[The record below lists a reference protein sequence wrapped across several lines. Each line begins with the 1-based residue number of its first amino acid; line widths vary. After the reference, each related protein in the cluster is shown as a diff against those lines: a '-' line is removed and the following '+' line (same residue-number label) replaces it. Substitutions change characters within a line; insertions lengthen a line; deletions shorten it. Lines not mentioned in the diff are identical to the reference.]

1 MAREQKK
8 SEELLDEKDALI
20 MRLQSEKEQMK
31 AEACKLQLQWNEE
44 KARQAKGS
52 EQAEQEA
59 SGALISTVLILET
72 FSEISSEICLEAED
86 AAEDAAAAALHEA
99 LMSAKACRSPLRRL
113 FLAAKRSWMLF

>member
-44 KARQAKGS
+44 KARPSQGL
-52 EQAEQEA
+52 
-59 SGALISTVLILET
+59 GAR
-72 FSEISSEICLEAED
+72 
-86 AAEDAAAAALHEA
+86 
-99 LMSAKACRSPLRRL
+99 RSRRR
-113 FLAAKRSWMLF
+113 ARCSDS

>member
-59 SGALISTVLILET
+59 GEVQRQLKQIVAEVAM
-72 FSEISSEICLEAED
+72 CMGGEA
-86 AAEDAAAAALHEA
+86 
-99 LMSAKACRSPLRRL
+99 
-113 FLAAKRSWMLF
+113 